1 MMMLKPDLFDFAFV
15 PDWYGQLNELREMAL
30 PEPWRFKKPM
40 NETKNQDTPILERYL
55 HIIFRKQCIEFNFH
69 STRDIKK
76 IVSVLSC
83 GE

>member
-40 NETKNQDTPILERYL
+40 NETKNQDTPIL
-55 HIIFRKQCIEFNFH
+55 
-69 STRDIKK
+69 
-76 IVSVLSC
+76 
-83 GE
+83 